1 MKWVDEFFQDEE
13 CSLYQISMIETL
25 MKTSSAAYLYQEID
39 ITELT
44 YEEANEVIKDLRE
57 NDNPM
62 DPREQF
68 NRMFK

>member
-44 YEEANEVIKDLRE
+44 YEEANEIIKELRE
-57 NDNPM
+57 NDNPI